1 MTTLAIVQ
9 ARMGSTRLPNKVLR
23 RVRGV
28 PMLSLL
34 LGRLRGAKRLDGI
47 VVATTVEGA
56 DDQLAAYLAAQDV
69 PTFRGSATDVLDRYY
84 QAALTYRGDIIV
96 RITADCPLVDPALVD
111 RVVETLQHEGA
122 DYVSNTAPPTF
133 PDGLDVEAFTIAAL
147 SQAWRDATTAF
158 DREHVTPFMKCA
170 PTLRRINLT
179 NATDLSAGRWTVDE
193 PEDLAVIQGVF
204 DHFAPHTDFGWEQVA
219 ALEASHPELFDA
231 NRDIARNE
239 GATLN
244 SGQKLWRRAKRVIP
258 GGSMLLSKRPE
269 MFLPGKWPA
278 YFSRAKGCRV
288 WDLDGAEYIDMSYMG
303 IGTNLL
309 GYGRDEIDDVVREV
323 ISLGNMS
330 TLNCPEEVEL
340 AERLVEINPWADMV
354 RFARTGGEVNAIGLR
369 IARAATGRD
378 AVAICGYHGWHDWY
392 LAANLGDDTNLA
404 GHLLPGL
411 EPLGVPGHLR
421 GSVLPFAYND
431 LDALR
436 AIIRANSLAAI
447 FMEVSRTVGPAAGF
461 LEEVRRLSTEHGIVL
476 VFDECSS
483 GFRQTFGGLHLA
495 FGVEPDMA
503 MYGKALGN
511 GYAITAAVGKREVME
526 AAQGTFISSTFWTER
541 IGSAAALKTLEV
553 MERERSWETVTSVGA
568 GIGVRWQEMAA
579 RHGLPILLNGLPA
592 MTGFTIPVANM
603 QKYKTLITQ
612 EMLKRGILAATSVY
626 VSTAHTPEIVDQY
639 FATLEPVFALIA
651 ECEGGRDIDALLEGP
666 VSHSGFRRLN

>member
-9 ARMGSTRLPNKVLR
+9 ARLGSTRLPNKVLM

-47 VVATTVEGA
+47 VVATTHDAA
-56 DDQLAAYLAAQDV
+56 DDALVRYLAAQG
-69 PTFRGSATDVLDRYY
+69 TQTYRGSATDVLDRYY
-84 QAALTYRGDIIV
+84 QAALAYGATVVV

-111 RVVETLQHEGA
+111 RVVETLLHEGA

-133 PDGLDVEAFTIAAL
+133 PDGLDVEAFTFRAL
-147 SQAWRDATTAF
+147 EQAWREATTPF
-158 DREHVTPFMKCA
+158 EREHVTPFMKTA
-170 PTLRRINLT
+170 PSLRRINLT
-179 NATDLSAGRWTVDE
+179 NTTDLSAGRWTVDE
-193 PEDLAVIQGVF
+193 AADLVVIQNVF

-219 ALEASHPELFDA
+219 ALEALRPELFAA
-231 NRDIARNE
+231 NRDIGRNE
-239 GATLN
+239 GAVLN
-244 SGQKLWRRAKRVIP
+244 TGQKLWRRAKRVIP

-269 MFLPGKWPA
+269 MFLPDKWPA
-278 YFSRAKGCRV
+278 YFSRAKGCTV
-288 WDLDGAEYIDMSYMG
+288 WDLDGTEFVDMSYMG

-309 GYGRDEIDDVVREV
+309 GYGHDEVDDAVRAVVAQ
-323 ISLGNMS
+323 GNMT
-330 TLNCPEEVEL
+330 TLNAPEEVYL

-392 LAANLGDDTNLA
+392 LAANLGDDSNLT

-411 EPLGVPGHLR
+411 EPLGVPQHLR
-421 GSVLPFAYND
+421 GSVLPFNYND

-436 AIIRANSLAAI
+436 AILQQHKLAAI
-447 FMEVSRTVGPAAGF
+447 FMEVSRTVGPEAGF
-461 LEEVRRLSTEHGIVL
+461 LEDIRRLATEHGAVL

-511 GYAITAAVGKREVME
+511 GYAVTACVGRRAVME

-541 IGSAAALKTLEV
+541 IGSAAALATLAV
-553 MERERSWETVTSVGA
+553 MERERSWETVTAVGRL
-568 GIGVRWQEMAA
+568 IGARWSALAA
-579 RHGLPILLNGLPA
+579 KHGLPIQLNGLPA
-592 MTGFTIPVANM
+592 MTGFSFPLANM

-612 EMLKRGILAATSVY
+612 EMLKRGILAATSIY
-626 VSTAHTPEIVDQY
+626 VSTAHTPEIVDRY
-639 FATLEPVFALIA
+639 FSALDHVFGMIA
-651 ECEGGRDIDALLEGP
+651 DCEAGRDIDSLLEGP